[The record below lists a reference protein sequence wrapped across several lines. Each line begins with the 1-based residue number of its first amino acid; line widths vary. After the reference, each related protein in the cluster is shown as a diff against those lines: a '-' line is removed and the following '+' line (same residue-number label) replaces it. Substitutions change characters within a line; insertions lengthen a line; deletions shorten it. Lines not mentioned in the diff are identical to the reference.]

1 MKKQYTIIILLL
13 IWTTVMIVKPIL
25 ESLPN
30 QAQKEYETY
39 MREMFEES
47 RTVEAQFD
55 DVVTYCKGHEEDLM
69 KVSEIFWE
77 QYYEDITPQETAE
90 IAQNNTSPEWMELSK
105 KLTLE
110 YSIKYTGKCVYYFY
124 TGGGSKIY
132 VVYFDT
138 DDNGVYAFEK
148 GSYFCYKKE
157 KINDNLYVGIFQ
169 NQMLGI

>member
-1 MKKQYTIIILLL
+1 
-13 IWTTVMIVKPIL
+13 
-25 ESLPN
+25 
-30 QAQKEYETY
+30 
-39 MREMFEES
+39 
-47 RTVEAQFD
+47 
-55 DVVTYCKGHEEDLM
+55 M
-69 KVSEIFWE
+69 KVSELFLE
-77 QYYEDITPQETAE
+77 QYYEDITPQETTK
-90 IAQNNTSPEWMELSK
+90 IAQNNTSPEWMELSQ

-124 TGGGSKIY
+124 TGGGGSKIY

-148 GSYFCYKKE
+148 GSYLCYKKE